1 MHILYFVHF
10 FLVTL
15 IKNKFLFDDILFSHS
30 LSFDET
36 VVERIQ
42 RYSSIL
48 GSKVPL
54 SELIFDHHEKKLHL
68 CGHSNE
74 TLFLCFKIKYL
85 IPFNFIL
92 DSLEWT
98 VWYLRIV
105 LERRALHT
113 VEALVSRHP
122 QKWACKNTE
131 FVYGSWEKWFFW
143 RQSLLELS
151 AYKSV
156 C

>member
-1 MHILYFVHF
+1 MHIIYFVHF

-54 SELIFDHHEKKLHL
+54 SELIFIMRKSYTCAVIQMKPY
-68 CGHSNE
+68 
-74 TLFLCFKIKYL
+74 FY
-85 IPFNFIL
+85 
-92 DSLEWT
+92 
-98 VWYLRIV
+98 
-105 LERRALHT
+105 
-113 VEALVSRHP
+113 VSR
-122 QKWACKNTE
+122 
-131 FVYGSWEKWFFW
+131 
-143 RQSLLELS
+143 
-151 AYKSV
+151 
-156 C
+156 

>member
-1 MHILYFVHF
+1 MHIIYFVHF

-54 SELIFDHHEKKLHL
+54 SELIFIMRKSYTCVVIQMKPY
-68 CGHSNE
+68 
-74 TLFLCFKIKYL
+74 FY
-85 IPFNFIL
+85 
-92 DSLEWT
+92 
-98 VWYLRIV
+98 
-105 LERRALHT
+105 
-113 VEALVSRHP
+113 VSR
-122 QKWACKNTE
+122 
-131 FVYGSWEKWFFW
+131 
-143 RQSLLELS
+143 
-151 AYKSV
+151 
-156 C
+156 

>member
-54 SELIFDHHEKKLHL
+54 SELIFIMRKSYTCPVIQMKPY
-68 CGHSNE
+68 
-74 TLFLCFKIKYL
+74 FY
-85 IPFNFIL
+85 
-92 DSLEWT
+92 
-98 VWYLRIV
+98 
-105 LERRALHT
+105 A
-113 VEALVSRHP
+113 SR
-122 QKWACKNTE
+122 
-131 FVYGSWEKWFFW
+131 
-143 RQSLLELS
+143 
-151 AYKSV
+151 
-156 C
+156 